1 MEERRGGGA
10 ERRRGERRGGE
21 EREMEKRRERDMD
34 QTRPTLAKPSA
45 CHLISAR
52 SGQGEEKEQSLEE
65 HASA

>member
-1 MEERRGGGA
+1 MERKRKREREM
-10 ERRRGERRGGE
+10 ERRRER
-21 EREMEKRRERDMD
+21 EREMEKRRERERGMD

>member
-1 MEERRGGGA
+1 MERKREREM
-10 ERRRGERRGGE
+10 ERRR